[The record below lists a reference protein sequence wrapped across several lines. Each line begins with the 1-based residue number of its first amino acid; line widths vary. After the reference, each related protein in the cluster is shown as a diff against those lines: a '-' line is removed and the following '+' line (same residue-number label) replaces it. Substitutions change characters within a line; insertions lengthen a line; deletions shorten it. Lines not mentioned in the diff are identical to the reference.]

1 MVILCAPGAKKTRT
15 ASLALRLA
23 TVLLFVAVFFYQAS
37 WQLGGHAN
45 RQFVQF
51 LRRYNKRPNAAE
63 LQVQRAPILDRNGLI
78 LAAPV
83 PGNVWGRRYP
93 LGEAAVH
100 PLGYFHPSSGL
111 TAVERVADPLLSG
124 YARENTLL
132 RAKEIFSGR
141 AEEGSAITLTLDSR
155 LQKQAYDLLAGRKG
169 AVIILIPH
177 TGDLLALVSAPGFN
191 PNAPIDAMSDTENLP
206 AFNRAVSGRY
216 PPGSTFKILTAGL
229 ALTKGIRPRLPC
241 PAHGYY
247 VNASTPAIR
256 DSEYYSFARR
266 GQEWPGWGTLD
277 MKEAMAHSS
286 NVYFAQLGTRCDV
299 ADFNDLM
306 VRARINESLTYFSI
320 QGAALQTAKGN
331 VPTVKKK
338 AQLAHLA
345 IGQGDLLV
353 TPLHVAALTAAI
365 AADGILMQPRLLKN
379 ASPVQLCELFP
390 NDVASEVREQMRA
403 VVVSGTGRAANI
415 PGLTLCGKTGTAQVN
430 SAEDHA
436 WFTCFA
442 PAKKPAIVITV
453 LIENGG
459 FGAAAALPVAKE
471 LMRAAD
477 QLGYVRGG
485 ASR

>member
-1 MVILCAPGAKKTRT
+1 MLFSVI
-15 ASLALRLA
+15 
-23 TVLLFVAVFFYQAS
+23 FFYQAT

-83 PGNVWGRRYP
+83 PGNIWGRRYP

-111 TAVERVADPLLSG
+111 TAVERMADPLLSG
-124 YARENTLL
+124 YAHENTLV
-132 RAKEIFSGR
+132 RAKEIFAGR
-141 AEEGSAITLTLDSR
+141 ADEGTAVTLTLDSH

-169 AVIILIPH
+169 AIVILIPQ
-177 TGDLLALVSAPGFN
+177 TGELLALVSSPGFD
-191 PNAPIDAMSDTENLP
+191 PNNPIDAMSDTGNQP

-229 ALTKGIRPRLPC
+229 ALTKGIRPHLSC
-241 PAHGYY
+241 PGQGYY
-247 VNASTPAIR
+247 VNSSTPPIR
-256 DSEYYSFARR
+256 DSEYYAFARR

-277 MKEAMAHSS
+277 MKTAFAHSS

-306 VRARINESLTYFSI
+306 TRARINDVLSYFTI
-320 QGAALQTAKGN
+320 QDTSLQTVKGN

-353 TPLHVAALTAAI
+353 TPLHVAAFTGAI
-365 AADGILMQPRLLKN
+365 AADGALMQPRLLKTARN
-379 ASPVQLCELFP
+379 IELCELFP
-390 NDVASEVREQMRA
+390 RDVASEVKEQMREA
-403 VVVSGTGRAANI
+403 VVSGTGHAANI
-415 PGLTLCGKTGTAQVN
+415 PGLAICGKTGTAQVN

-442 PAKKPAIVITV
+442 PFKKPAVVITV

-471 LMRAAD
+471 LMATAD
-477 QLGYVRGG
+477 KLGYLRGG
-485 ASR
+485 AAK